1 MIDTD
6 INISL
11 INDIDIHR
19 YWYQYIVN
27 DIDTE
32 YLSET
37 KN

>member
-1 MIDTD
+1 MID

-11 INDIDIHR
+11 INDIDIYRYR
-19 YWYQYIVN
+19 YWYQFIVN